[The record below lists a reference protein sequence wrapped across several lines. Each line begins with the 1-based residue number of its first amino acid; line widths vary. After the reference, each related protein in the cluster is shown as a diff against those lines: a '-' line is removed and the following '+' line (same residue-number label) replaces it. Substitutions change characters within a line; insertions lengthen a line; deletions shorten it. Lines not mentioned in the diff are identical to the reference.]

1 MPDVKRDTLGGP
13 DAGVAIPDHPD
24 DLRQYCVQLLAELR
38 DKTQLIEKLTHELAL
53 FRRYLYGRRSER
65 LPLDPAQLLLEFA
78 SWLKTMAAEA
88 PAAAAA
94 TSEAPP
100 PTRPGPGHGRRR
112 LPAALPRRR
121 VEYALPDEQGTCKAC
136 GARLV
141 KIGEETSEQLDY
153 QPASLF
159 VTEHV
164 RFKYAC
170 QVCEESVVTSPLP
183 AQPIDKGKP
192 GPGLLAQVVT
202 AKYADHLPLNRQVD
216 IFARHGVAL
225 SRQTLCDWVAATA
238 DLLKPIYEDL
248 TASVLGSKVIHTDDT
263 TVPVQDPA
271 RTQTRDGRLWVYVGD
286 GKPADIV
293 YDYTATRSRAGPL
306 AFLGDFRGYLQADA
320 YAGYDALY
328 ATGRVIEVG
337 CWAHARRYFWE
348 AKATD
353 APRALTALS
362 FIQALYRVEAE
373 AKDLEA
379 GARRALR
386 EAQARPVLGRFKTW
400 LDEQAGV
407 VLPKSPIGEAVHY
420 ARAQWTALTRYV
432 EDGALAID
440 NNAAERALRR
450 VCTGRKNWLFCG
462 SDEGGTRAAILYS
475 VVATCKAHAVDVWAY
490 LKDVLERIPTHPN
503 RRRAE
508 LLPRNWTASQAAAT
522 QP

>member
-1 MPDVKRDTLGGP
+1 MLPAMVTPAALPEDP
-13 DAGVAIPDHPD
+13 E
-24 DLRQYCVQLLAELR
+24 DLRQYCRQLLAELQAQQ
-38 DKTQLIEKLTHELAL
+38 QLVAKLAHELQL
-53 FRRYLYGRRSER
+53 FRRSLYGRRSER
-65 LPLDPAQLLLEFA
+65 LTLDPAQLMLEFA
-78 SWLKTMAAEA
+78 SWLQAMQDAPPAAMAPSIPAGSA
-88 PAAAAA
+88 PAG
-94 TSEAPP
+94 P
-100 PTRPGPGHGRRR
+100 RPGHGRHR
-112 LPAALPRRR
+112 LPAELPRRR
-121 VEYALPDEQGTCKAC
+121 VEHALPDEQCTCGTC

-164 RFKYAC
+164 RFTYAC
-170 QVCEESVVTSPLP
+170 RVCEEAVVTSPLP

-192 GPGLLAQVVT
+192 GPGLLAQIVT

-238 DLLKPIYEDL
+238 NLLEPIYEDL
-248 TASVLGSKVIHTDDT
+248 KTRVLASHVIHTDDT
-263 TVPVQDPA
+263 TVPVQDPT

-286 GKPADIV
+286 GEPADLV
-293 YDYTATRSRAGPL
+293 YDYTPTRSRAGPL

-373 AKDLEA
+373 ARALDA
-379 GARRALR
+379 DARRAQR
-386 EAQARPVLGRFKTW
+386 QTEARPVLERFRPW
-400 LDEQAGV
+400 LDEQVGV
-407 VLPKSPIGEAVHY
+407 VLPKSPIGEAVTY
-420 ARAQWTALTRYV
+420 ARRS
-432 EDGALAID
+432 G
-440 NNAAERALRR
+440 RR
-450 VCTGRKNWLFCG
+450 
-462 SDEGGTRAAILYS
+462 
-475 VVATCKAHAVDVWAY
+475 
-490 LKDVLERIPTHPN
+490 
-503 RRRAE
+503 
-508 LLPRNWTASQAAAT
+508 
-522 QP
+522 

>member
-1 MPDVKRDTLGGP
+1 MPDVKRDAPGGP
-13 DAGVAIPDHPD
+13 DAGVALPDHAD

-65 LPLDPAQLLLEFA
+65 LTLDPAQLLLEFA
-78 SWLKTMAAEA
+78 SWLQAMQAAA
-88 PAAAAA
+88 PAAAAP
-94 TSEAPP
+94 SAPAPAVP
-100 PTRPGPGHGRRR
+100 PRPRPGHGRQR

-121 VEYALPDEQGTCKAC
+121 VEHALPEEQCTCAAC

-216 IFARHGVAL
+216 IFARHGVDL

-238 DLLKPIYEDL
+238 DLLDPIYEDL
-248 TASVLGSKVIHTDDT
+248 RTTVLKSHVIHTDDT
-263 TVPVQDPA
+263 TVPVQDPT

-286 GKPADIV
+286 GEPADIV
-293 YDYTATRSRAGPL
+293 YDYTPTRSRAGPIE
-306 AFLGDFRGYLQADA
+306 FLGAFRGFLQADA

-373 AKDLEA
+373 AKDLDA
-379 GARRALR
+379 DARRAR
-386 EAQARPVLGRFKTW
+386 RQAEAGPVLERFRPW
-400 LDEQAGV
+400 LDEQVGV
-407 VLPKSPIGEAVHY
+407 VLPKSPIGEAVTY
-420 ARAQWTALTRYV
+420 ARAQWTALTRYL
-432 EDGALAID
+432 EDGTLAID

-450 VCTGRKNWLFCG
+450 VVTGRKNWLFCG
-462 SDEGGTRAAILYS
+462 SDVGGTRAAILYS
-475 VVATCKAHAVDVWAY
+475 VVATCKAHGIDPWAY
-490 LKDVLERIPTHPN
+490 LRDVLERIPTHPN

-508 LLPRNWTASQAAAT
+508 LLPRAWKAARAGA
-522 QP
+522 PP

>member
-1 MPDVKRDTLGGP
+1 MLG
-13 DAGVAIPDHPD
+13 AVALAPAALPEDPE
-24 DLRQYCVQLLAELR
+24 DLRQYCRQLLAELHE
-38 DKTQLIEKLTHELAL
+38 KSQLIEKLAHELAL

-65 LPLDPAQLLLEFA
+65 LDVDPAQLLLEFA
-78 SWLKTMAAEA
+78 SWLQAQEA
-88 PAAAAA
+88 
-94 TSEAPP
+94 APP
-100 PTRPGPGHGRRR
+100 PDVAPPSPDASASARPRPGHGRRP

-121 VEYALPDEQGTCKAC
+121 VEHALPDEQCTCQAC

-141 KIGEETSEQLDY
+141 KIGEEISEQLDY

-164 RFKYAC
+164 RAKYAC
-170 QVCEESVVTSPLP
+170 AACEAGVVTSPLP
-183 AQPIDKGKP
+183 AQPIDKGRP

-216 IFARHGVAL
+216 ILARHGVDL
-225 SRQTLCDWVAATA
+225 SRQTLCDWVAAAA
-238 DLLKPIYEDL
+238 DLLAPIYEDL
-248 TASVLGSKVIHTDDT
+248 TASVLGSRVIHTDDT

-286 GKPADIV
+286 AEPADIV
-293 YDYTATRSRAGPL
+293 YDYTATRTRAGPL
-306 AFLGDFRGYLQADA
+306 AFLRDFRGYLQADA

-353 APRALTALS
+353 APRALTALG
-362 FIQALYRVEAE
+362 FIQTLYRVEAE
-373 AKDLEA
+373 AKDLDA
-379 GARRALR
+379 DARRAR
-386 EAQARPVLGRFKTW
+386 RQAEARPVLARFKPW
-400 LDEQAGV
+400 LDDQVGV
-407 VLPKSPIGEAVHY
+407 VLPKSPIGEAVTY
-420 ARAQWTALTRYV
+420 ARAQWTALTRYL

-450 VCTGRKNWLFCG
+450 VVTGRKNWLFCG
-462 SDEGGTRAAILYS
+462 SDVGGTRAAILYS
-475 VVATCKAHAVDVWAY
+475 VVATCKAHEIDPWAY
-490 LKDVLERIPTHPN
+490 LRDVLERIPTHPN

-508 LLPRNWTASQAAAT
+508 LLPRNWKTLQAAA

>member
-1 MPDVKRDTLGGP
+1 MLG
-13 DAGVAIPDHPD
+13 AVALEPVALPEDPE
-24 DLRQYCVQLLAELR
+24 DLRQYCRQLLAELQAQH
-38 DKTQLIEKLTHELAL
+38 QLVAKLTHELQL
-53 FRRYLYGRRSER
+53 FRGYLYGRRSER
-65 LPLDPAQLLLEFA
+65 LTLDPAQLLLEFA
-78 SWLKTMAAEA
+78 SWLKAMEA
-88 PAAAAA
+88 
-94 TSEAPP
+94 APP
-100 PTRPGPGHGRRR
+100 ADAAPSIPEASPPAQPRPGHGRRP
-112 LPAALPRRR
+112 LPALLPRRR
-121 VEYALPDEQGTCKAC
+121 VEHALPDEQGTCAAC

-164 RFKYAC
+164 RVKYAC
-170 QVCEESVVTSPLP
+170 PGCEEGVVTSPLP

-238 DLLKPIYEDL
+238 DLLAPIYEDL
-248 TASVLGSKVIHTDDT
+248 RTSVLGSHVIHTDDT
-263 TVPVQDPA
+263 TVPVQDPV

-286 GKPADIV
+286 GDPADIV
-293 YDYTATRSRAGPL
+293 YDYTSTRSRAGPI

-328 ATGRVIEVG
+328 TRGRVIEVG

-348 AKATD
+348 ATATD
-353 APRALTALS
+353 APRALIALG
-362 FIQALYRVEAE
+362 FIQQLYRVETE
-373 AKDLEA
+373 ARPLDA
-379 GARRALR
+379 DARRAR
-386 EAQARPVLGRFKTW
+386 RQAKARPVLERFRPW
-400 LDEQAGV
+400 LDEQVGV
-407 VLPKSPIGEAVHY
+407 VLPKSPIGEAVTY
-420 ARAQWTALTRYV
+420 TRAQWTALTRYL

-450 VCTGRKNWLFCG
+450 VVTGRKNWLFCG
-462 SDEGGTRAAILYS
+462 SDVGGTRAAILYS
-475 VVATCKAHAVDVWAY
+475 VVATCKAHGIDPWAY
-490 LKDVLERIPTHPN
+490 LRDVLVRIPTHPN

-508 LLPRNWTASQAAAT
+508 LLPRNWKALQAAA

>member
-1 MPDVKRDTLGGP
+1 MSDVKLDAPGGP
-13 DAGVAIPDHPD
+13 DARVALPDHPD

-38 DKTQLIEKLTHELAL
+38 DKTQLIEKLTHEVAL

-65 LPLDPAQLLLEFA
+65 LALDPAQLLLEFA
-78 SWLKTMAAEA
+78 SWLQAMQEA
-88 PAAAAA
+88 PAADAAPA
-94 TSEAPP
+94 IPDAPAP
-100 PTRPGPGHGRRR
+100 ARRHPGHGRTP
-112 LPAALPRRR
+112 LPARLPRRR
-121 VEYALPDEQGTCKAC
+121 VEHALPDERCTCTTC
-136 GARLV
+136 GARLT
-141 KIGEETSEQLDY
+141 KIGEETSEQLEY

-159 VTEHV
+159 VIEHV
-164 RFKYAC
+164 RAKYAC
-170 QVCEESVVTSPLP
+170 PACEGQVITSPMP

-192 GPGLLAQVVT
+192 GPGLLAQVIT

-225 SRQTLCDWVAATA
+225 TRQTLCDWVAATA
-238 DLLKPIYEDL
+238 DVLAPIYEDL
-248 TASVLGSKVIHTDDT
+248 TASVLASQVIHTDDT

-286 GKPADIV
+286 QEPADIV
-293 YDYTATRSRAGPL
+293 YDYTPTRSRAGPI

-353 APRALTALS
+353 APRALTALG
-362 FIQALYRVEAE
+362 FIQQLYRVETE
-373 AKDLEA
+373 AKGLDPA
-379 GARRALR
+379 ARRTR
-386 EAQARPVLGRFKTW
+386 RQDQARPVLERFKPW
-400 LDEQAGV
+400 LDEQVGL
-407 VLPKSPIGEAVHY
+407 VLPKSPIGEGVTY
-420 ARAQWTALTRYV
+420 ARGQWPALTRYV

-450 VCTGRKNWLFCG
+450 VVTGRKNWLFCG

-475 VVATCKAHAVDVWAY
+475 VVATCKAHGIDPWAY
-490 LKDVLERIPTHPN
+490 LRDVLERIPTHPN

-508 LLPRNWTASQAAAT
+508 LLPRAWMAARAA
-522 QP
+522 QV